1 MSTATTVPQTY
12 ELEGDDALRALRSTG
27 LRRLA
32 IDSFLRFRAADGFSH
47 ARALAFQVVL
57 TLVPFLIAFVGFATM
72 LRQQRLSDAL
82 RRAIEEVAPGPA
94 GQIVT
99 QAFEQGKDAVGGR
112 GGTTALLFGAV
123 ATLISATYA
132 MAQVER
138 GANRIYGL
146 QSDRPTMARYRTAF
160 VLACSAGVMMLV
172 AFGVLVMSETFVE
185 ALQPG
190 RRAAGDIWEFI
201 RWPLGIVLSIGAFA
215 LLFERAPRRR
225 QPQLSWLAYGS
236 ALSIALW
243 LLLTGLLAVW
253 LGASDGLGQTYGAL
267 AGLIGLLL
275 WAFLTG
281 VALFLGL
288 AFAAQLEAVRAGV
301 RQPRIDVPEELGS
314 PLRPAAR
321 HAGAEPQLR

>member
-1 MSTATTVPQTY
+1 MSTATPVPQTY
-12 ELEGDDALRALRSTG
+12 ELEGDDAMRALRSTG
-27 LRRLA
+27 MRRLA
-32 IDSFLRFRAADGFSH
+32 IDSFQRFRAADGFSH

-57 TLVPFLIAFVGFATM
+57 TFVPFLIAFVGFATM
-72 LRQQRLSDAL
+72 MDQQRFSDAI

-99 QAFEQGKDAVGGR
+99 QAFRQGEEAASGGS
-112 GGTTALLFGAV
+112 GTTALLLGAI

-146 QSDRPTMARYRTAF
+146 QSDRPTMARYRRAF
-160 VLACSAGVMMLV
+160 VLACSAGVMILA
-172 AFGVLVMSETFVE
+172 AFAVLVMSETFVE

-190 RRAAGDIWEFI
+190 SRGSGDIWEII
-201 RWPLGIVLSIGAFA
+201 RWPLGVILAVGAFA
-215 LLFERAPRRR
+215 LLFERAPRRH
-225 QPQLSWLAYGS
+225 QPQLSWLAFGS

-253 LGASDGLGQTYGAL
+253 IGASNGLGATYGPL

-275 WAFLTG
+275 WAFLTA
-281 VALFLGL
+281 VATFLGL

-301 RQPRIDVPEELGS
+301 SEPRTDMPADLEGGLPS
-314 PLRPAAR
+314 LRR
-321 HAGAEPQLR
+321 DAGAEPQLR